1 MEKQDK
7 IIAIAGVTL
16 IIILA
21 IVAVILLA
29 NDNTYNRGMVNVAPK
44 TETVDIKEDN
54 TNIIVESDEGIS
66 SDVTENMVES
76 TTVNVNKNEKNGQQ
90 LPEKYSKSTIKKV
103 ITGDSQLAELAGY
116 WEEYKMDAVGDLIR
130 LERIRAYTNDLKDS
144 KQFYYYGETD
154 ETKSPNGRGL
164 AIYADNTYYYGDWKK
179 GLRDGNGMWLRIYPD
194 EPGVE
199 GKYTDILEHQYNGEF
214 KNDLPNG
221 EGQEHYTYGNE
232 EFDYYNSEIIMNV
245 IGNFKNGYYDGD
257 IYLMTRVHGK
267 AYYDWHATAK
277 SGVFQVCLNNVVSSN
292 NKKPVWI
299 EGGEN
304 NGDNDGDDGYYW
316 MSEEHNKN
324 FGIYGLKK

>member
-21 IVAVILLA
+21 IVAVILLFKS
-29 NDNTYNRGMVNVAPK
+29 NSYNYGMVSVSPK
-44 TETVDIKEDN
+44 TETVEIKENNGSSTIETEESISAKAVDQQEE
-54 TNIIVESDEGIS
+54 NIEVKAKKS
-66 SDVTENMVES
+66 
-76 TTVNVNKNEKNGQQ
+76 EKTGKQ
-90 LPEKYSKSTIKKV
+90 LPEKYIKATLKKV
-103 ITGDSQLAELAGY
+103 MNDDAQLAELAGY
-116 WEEYKMDAVGDLIR
+116 WEEYKMDAIADLIR
-130 LERIRAYTNDLKDS
+130 LERIRAYTNDLSDS
-144 KQFYYYGETD
+144 KQFYYYGEID

-179 GLRDGNGMWLRIYPD
+179 GLREGNGMWLRIYPD

-199 GKYTDILEHQYNGEF
+199 GEYSDILEHQYNGEF

-221 EGQEHYTYGNE
+221 EGQEHYTYGSD
-232 EFDYYNSEIIMNV
+232 EFDYFNSEIIMNV
-245 IGNFKNGYYDGD
+245 IGSFKNGYYDGEV
-257 IYLMTRVHGK
+257 YLMTRVHGK
-267 AYYDWHATAK
+267 PYYDWHATAK
-277 SGVFQVCLNNVVSSN
+277 AGVFQNCLNNVASSN
-292 NKKPVWI
+292 NKIPVWV

-304 NGDNDGDDGYYW
+304 NGDNNGDDGYYW